1 MCKLKI
7 YPKKIK
13 ITNVKIEIIDI
24 INIVK
29 ILKGGNFFMKKIISI
44 VTIYI
49 VLLMS
54 IFSIKTYAAS
64 LDSINITTDKE
75 TVNPNDT
82 IKVNIQFGED
92 LGAYTVDVAYDNNLL
107 EYVSAEGGTEND
119 NGTRVRVYFYDQT
132 GGSSPRNNMSVTFK
146 AKDGIT
152 TSNPTDLS
160 ITAEGLANAD
170 ASVTYDDITTPIIKN
185 IVVEPVYTDYDIALN
200 YTGDVIKD
208 EKKDMKIVVSSSM
221 GKNYEHTRIIAKA
234 TTPSGATVNL
244 FATDSQGLEHDIIQN
259 GWGDA
264 DGDSIG
270 GVNVRKELD
279 VRGLFSI
286 AGDYSITL
294 SLIDRD
300 NSDAEI
306 VSKTFTIA
314 VLEEAKPTEPEN
326 PEEVK
331 PEEKPEPVEPEEN
344 PEANGETNNKEQNKV
359 ITENKNNPKNLP
371 KTGNTIYVVILSIV
385 AVLVVSYICIRKRK

>member
-1 MCKLKI
+1 
-7 YPKKIK
+7 
-13 ITNVKIEIIDI
+13 
-24 INIVK
+24 
-29 ILKGGNFFMKKIISI
+29 MKKIISI

-54 IFSIKTYAAS
+54 IFSVKTYAAS

-82 IKVNIQFGED
+82 IKVNIQFGKD

-244 FATDSQGLEHDIIQN
+244 FATDSQGLEHDIIQS

-264 DGDSIG
+264 DGNSIG
-270 GVNVRKELD
+270 GVNVRKELE

-300 NSDAEI
+300 NSDAKI